1 MQAQVADEQGE
12 KIEGADGNELE
23 TPLKDDN
30 KANLPRLSKKVL
42 LTQRK
47 EGDGKRDDAEAERG
61 EERNNNTSKLTLV
74 FLKLLF
80 LFAFT
85 CFAVIGNL
93 YYSQPLL
100 VRMG

>member
-1 MQAQVADEQGE
+1 MHDYLAMISTSQEAGGQVQAQVADEQGE

-47 EGDGKRDDAEAERG
+47 EGDGRG
-61 EERNNNTSKLTLV
+61 MT
-74 FLKLLF
+74 
-80 LFAFT
+80 
-85 CFAVIGNL
+85 
-93 YYSQPLL
+93 
-100 VRMG
+100 

>member
-47 EGDGKRDDAEAERG
+47 EGDGRG
-61 EERNNNTSKLTLV
+61 MT
-74 FLKLLF
+74 
-80 LFAFT
+80 
-85 CFAVIGNL
+85 
-93 YYSQPLL
+93 
-100 VRMG
+100 